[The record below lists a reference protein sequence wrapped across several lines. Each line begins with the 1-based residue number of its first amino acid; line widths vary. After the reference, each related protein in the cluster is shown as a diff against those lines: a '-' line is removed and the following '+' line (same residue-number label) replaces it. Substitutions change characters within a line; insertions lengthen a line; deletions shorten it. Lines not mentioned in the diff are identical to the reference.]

1 MVRFSTGANE
11 HINRELESEED
22 RAVEP
27 CVGTEQKSEF
37 NPESDDPSETLDGS
51 PFEIDEDSWC
61 IIGIGR
67 VDTEG
72 EDIYEVK
79 QTSVQCRRSMMRVI
93 RSTKTASPGPPREKS
108 PRTVLLQIIAD
119 ELS

>member
-27 CVGTEQKSEF
+27 CIGTEQKSEF
-37 NPESDDPSETLDGS
+37 NPESDDPSETVDGS
-51 PFEIDEDSWC
+51 PFEINEDSWS

-72 EDIYEVK
+72 EEIYEVK
-79 QTSVQCRRSMMRVI
+79 QTSVQCGRSMMRVI
-93 RSTKTASPGPPREKS
+93 RSTKTASPEPPREKS
-108 PRTVLLQIIAD
+108 TRQLFCRL
-119 ELS
+119 